1 MTRLYVSHEHD
12 PADERLLS
20 SVEMRR
26 RFGDASHM
34 FLERQLARDPTFPRP
49 VYIARRRYWRLG
61 EVRQWEA
68 TLSRTKSEPASAAAK
83 ARQATRAAKAASAQL
98 VIRG

>member
-12 PADERLLS
+12 PADDERLLS

-34 FLERQLARDPTFPRP
+34 FLERQLARDPTFPRAT
-49 VYIARRRYWRLG
+49 YIAGRRYWRLPSSSCAARISASSVTG
-61 EVRQWEA
+61 SRVRYC
-68 TLSRTKSEPASAAAK
+68 SRSLLFTASG
-83 ARQATRAAKAASAQL
+83 TS
-98 VIRG
+98 